1 MDIYLFA
8 IFASLAALGAI
19 GVIVLRNPVYSA
31 LCLAV
36 TFVALA
42 ALYVM
47 LSAPFIAA
55 AQVMIYAGA
64 ILILFLFVIMLLSST
79 TESGIGPLR
88 LQRGAAF
95 LFGLVLV
102 IELGFV
108 VGTTALGA
116 GQGTFTPEKIAQ
128 VGDTQAVGLLLFSDF
143 LLPFEITSLLLLVAI
158 VGVVVLTKHARGERK
173 N

>member
-1 MDIYLFA
+1 MDIYIFA
-8 IFASLAALGAI
+8 VFASLAAIGAI
-19 GVIVLRNPVYSA
+19 GVIELRNPLYSE
-31 LCLAV
+31 LSLAA

-55 AQVMIYAGA
+55 AQVLIYAGA
-64 ILILFLFVIMLLSST
+64 ILILFLFVIMLLSAD
-79 TESGIGPLR
+79 TERGIGPLR
-88 LQRGAAF
+88 LQRGCAI
-95 LFGLVLV
+95 LFGFALVL
-102 IELGFV
+102 ELGFV

-116 GQGTFTPEKIAQ
+116 APGTFSPEKIAQ

-158 VGVVVLTKHARGERK
+158 VGVVVLTKRPRSETR